1 MMRLPF
7 AVGIS
12 ILILA
17 IPAAAQTARD
27 AAPVTAVQT
36 KASQSAL
43 KPSDAMKML
52 KDGNERFATGHRLG
66 RNLISQVKGT
76 AKGQYPFA
84 AILSCMDSRAPA
96 ELVFDQGIGDVFS
109 IRVAGNVVD
118 EDDLG
123 SLEYAAKVAGVKLIV
138 VMGHSSCG
146 AVKGAIEDVKLG
158 NLTALLS
165 KIRPSVKST
174 GGQADPKDHA
184 FVAKVAEANVRHS
197 MTEIREKS
205 PILKELFDSGAVG
218 LVGAMYDIETARVT
232 FFAD

>member
-1 MMRLPF
+1 MKRWPL
-7 AVGIS
+7 AVEFS
-12 ILILA
+12 ILVLA
-17 IPAAAQTARD
+17 IPAAAQTSRD

-43 KPSDAMKML
+43 KPSDALKML
-52 KDGNERFATGHRLG
+52 KDGNQRFATGHRLG

-96 ELVFDQGIGDVFS
+96 ELVFDQGIGEVFS
-109 IRVAGNVVD
+109 LRVAGNVVD
-118 EDDLG
+118 GDDLG

-158 NLTALLS
+158 NLTALLA
-165 KIRPSVKST
+165 KIRPSVEST
-174 GGQADPKDHA
+174 GGKADAKNDA
-184 FVAKVAEANVRHS
+184 FVSKVAEANVRHS
-197 MTEIREKS
+197 MKEIREKS
-205 PILKELFDSGAVG
+205 PILRELFDSGAVG
-218 LVGAMYDIETARVT
+218 LVGAMYDIETGRVT